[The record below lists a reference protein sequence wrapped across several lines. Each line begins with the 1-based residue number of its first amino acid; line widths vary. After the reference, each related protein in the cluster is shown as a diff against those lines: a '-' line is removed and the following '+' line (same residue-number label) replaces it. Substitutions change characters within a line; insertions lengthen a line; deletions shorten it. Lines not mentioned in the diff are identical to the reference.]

1 MTAGRKLHS
10 RRGFTLAEMLATVLI
25 LLMVSAIVAAGIPA
39 AVRAYEKVVRSAN
52 AEVLLSTSVSALRS
66 ELGTAREITVTD
78 GSVLQYYHE
87 RSGSFRSLYPDNGSE
102 KRGILMLRDYLGLPE
117 ETGAGTGSG
126 TDTPGSGSGNS
137 GGNIGG
143 NIGTGGSGLPP
154 RQLVTDAA
162 ATGDLYVTYS
172 SASVEDGIVTIGG
185 LSVRRQA
192 DPSVSLTEVETLK
205 IRTFYRE

>member
-1 MTAGRKLHS
+1 MTAGKKLHS

-25 LLMVSAIVAAGIPA
+25 LLMVSSIVAAGIPA

-66 ELGTAREITVTD
+66 ELGTAREISVTD
-78 GSVLQYYHE
+78 STVLQYYNE
-87 RSGSFRSLYPDNGSE
+87 RSGSFRSLYPDNESE
-102 KRGILMLRDYLGLPE
+102 KRGVLTIREYLGLPE

-137 GGNIGG
+137 GG

-192 DPSVSLTEVETLK
+192 DPSVSLAEVETLK